1 MALDRQPT
9 SASAIPTD
17 LDLNFEPAS
26 ASGMPI
32 VDKSCQERV
41 EKPLPTNMAS
51 GHCRSDAGVET
62 HDAHERVAVED
73 TRTLTEDRLRSRIKE
88 LESASTSQ
96 QEQFRARINELE
108 SKCASQQVN
117 GDAQVLSTLKQIER
131 LQGRID
137 DLEADNIKKEKCI
150 HVLEEHLK
158 RSEQEQR
165 EATKSAQ
172 ATASGAEKALKDA
185 KAVE

>member
-17 LDLNFEPAS
+17 LGLNFEPAS
-26 ASGMPI
+26 ASAMPI

-88 LESASTSQ
+88 LES
-96 QEQFRARINELE
+96 
-108 SKCASQQVN
+108 KCASQQVN

-131 LQGRID
+131 LQGR
-137 DLEADNIKKEKCI
+137 
-150 HVLEEHLK
+150 
-158 RSEQEQR
+158 
-165 EATKSAQ
+165 
-172 ATASGAEKALKDA
+172 
-185 KAVE
+185 